1 MYWNNLYKLYKQ
13 KSRATGWR
21 ERLRATSVVELGRI
35 YPGNEDTAEGAAN
48 LSNPRLTPTRTHSG
62 GDSKDSNS
70 WKSDKS

>member
-1 MYWNNLYKLYKQ
+1 M
-13 KSRATGWR
+13 
-21 ERLRATSVVELGRI
+21 VELGRI